1 MAAQKTVQGDTP
13 IKASPDERTNILRR
27 WNDMDTEFSSW
38 MGQGMEISR
47 YLLPRSGRFFTSD
60 RNVGTRRYNNILD
73 NTATRALRILGA
85 GLMGG
90 ATSPA
95 RPWFRLAT
103 PDEELNDSTPVK
115 LWLAQS
121 TRIMLDVFQRSNTYR
136 ALHNIYEELGA
147 FGTAACLLLQD
158 FEDVIRLYPMTYGE
172 YRFAQSKRKEI
183 NTMARR
189 YDMTV
194 ANLVEEFGYDNC
206 STAVQAMYNNSN
218 LDAWVT
224 IIHMI
229 EPRTDRDP
237 MKKDA
242 ANMPW
247 KSVYMEEGAN
257 ENNFL
262 RISGFKKFRVL
273 APRWMVSGGDIYGT
287 GPGAESLGDNKQ
299 LQHEQ
304 LRKAEAIDYKT
315 KPPTQSPASMK
326 NREID
331 RLPGGNTYLDMSGPT
346 GGIKTLFEVNLDL
359 RDLLMDIQ
367 DVRQRINAAFYTD
380 LFLMLAQENR
390 SGITA
395 TEVAE
400 LHEEKLLMLGP
411 VLERLHNEL
420 LNPLVTL
427 TFEECLEAGILP
439 QPPEEL
445 QGIKLNIVYISM
457 LAQAQRAISTNAT
470 DRFVMGLLTVAK
482 GKPSV
487 LDKFDEDEWADDYA
501 DSLGI
506 NPKLIKDSQAVAG
519 VREARAQAQAQ
530 AAQQAQMAQAA
541 DTAKTLGTTPTG
553 GDPNALT
560 DITRGFQG
568 YT

>member
-1 MAAQKTVQGDTP
+1 MAAKTTVQGDTP

-206 STAVQAMYNNSN
+206 STAVQAMFNNGN